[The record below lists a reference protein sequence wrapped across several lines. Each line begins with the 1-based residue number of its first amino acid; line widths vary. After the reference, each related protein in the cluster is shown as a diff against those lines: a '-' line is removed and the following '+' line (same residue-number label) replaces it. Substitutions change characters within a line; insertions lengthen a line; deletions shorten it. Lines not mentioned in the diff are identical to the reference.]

1 MFGENSLQEWL
12 GGRLKQLQADRSN
25 FNATWDRIARVI
37 LPTSVNFNTTNAPG
51 TNLNSDIFDS
61 TGQLALPRYAAA
73 LDTLVTPQTSRWHN
87 LVPADK
93 KLKQSRATRLFCDDA
108 TDKLFSARYAPR
120 ANFASR
126 ASEVYTSQGAF
137 GQGVLYIWDRRPGLG
152 YLSVHLSEIWFD
164 QDANGLIDTAFW
176 VFELTARQAV
186 DKWRNEPNAKV
197 PEDIVKEAKKAN
209 GSPRKYKFCKAVYPR
224 HQRDPRQRDKK
235 NMVFAS
241 TEFLFEGKFDI
252 ILEGGYR
259 TFPFAIARGP
269 TAPREIYARSV
280 AQDALADMLTLQEMA
295 KTSLRYGQLVTD
307 PVWMAA
313 DADDLDPFSVRPGAV
328 NYGYLSA
335 DGTDRVKPL
344 RPQGDPQFSLELMD
358 QRRQAVNT
366 AFLVNLFQVLA
377 ESGSDRKT
385 ATEVMERVR
394 EKGALIAPI
403 GGRLRTEFLGPMIDR
418 EIDILAHAGV
428 IDMDAV
434 PEELARAGGEIDVE
448 YDSPLTRAMRAEEG
462 TGILRT
468 LDLVNSI
475 APQLASADQATAAAL
490 VRKVNWMRAVERLAD
505 INGAPTDIFNEDQDV
520 EQAATGDSQAELL
533 KSAIGAA
540 PQLGKAA
547 KDFAQAG
554 AVAQNA
560 PVAGATP
567 GLI

>member
-1 MFGENSLQEWL
+1 MLGENSLQEYL
-12 GGRLKQLQADRSN
+12 ANRLKQLQADRSN
-25 FNATWDRIARVI
+25 YNSTWDRIARVI
-37 LPTSVNFNTTNAPG
+37 LPTSASFTTTTAPG
-51 TNLNSDIFDS
+51 TNLNNDIFDS

-73 LDTLVTPQTSRWHN
+73 LDTLVTPQTSRWHT
-87 LVPADK
+87 LVPTDK
-93 KLKQSRATRLFCDDA
+93 KLRRSTAVKLFLDNA
-108 TDKLFSARYAPR
+108 TDMLFAARYAPR

-126 ASEVYTSQGAF
+126 ASEAYTSQGAF
-137 GQGVLYIWDRRPGLG
+137 GQGVIYIHDARPGIR

-164 QDANGLIDTAFW
+164 QDANGAIDTAFW
-176 VFELTARQAV
+176 VYQLTARQAV
-186 DKWRNEPNAKV
+186 AKWADNPKV
-197 PEDIVKEAKKAN
+197 KLPEEITKEADEKAGN
-209 GSPRKYKFCKAVYPR
+209 RKFTFCKAVYPR
-224 HQRDPRQRDKK
+224 KQRNPRARDNK

-241 TEFLFEGKFDI
+241 TVFLYEGKFDLI
-252 ILEGGYR
+252 EEGGYR

-280 AQDALADMLTLQEMA
+280 AQDALADILTLQAMSR
-295 KTSLRYGQLVTD
+295 TSLRYGELQTD

-313 DADDLDPFSVRPGAV
+313 DADDLDPFSVRSGAV
-328 NYGYLSA
+328 NYGYLSP
-335 DGTDRVKPL
+335 DGVERVKAL
-344 RPQGDPQFSLELMD
+344 RPEGNPQFSLELMD

-418 EIDILAHAGV
+418 ELDILAHAGV
-428 IDMDAV
+428 IDMNDV
-434 PEELARAGGEIDVE
+434 PDELRHSGGEIDVE

-468 LDLVNSI
+468 LDQVNSI
-475 APQLASADQATAAAL
+475 APQLASADLDAAKKMVAKINWSRAL
-490 VRKVNWMRAVERLAD
+490 ERLGE
-505 INGAPTDIFNEDQDV
+505 INGAPSDIFNDDADIEQSAQNDQ
-520 EQAATGDSQAELL
+520 QGALL
-533 KSAIGAA
+533 EKAIGAA

-554 AVAQNA
+554 AISQNA